1 MITIPDPLRSAAI
14 ARPDHPAL
22 VVDGLTLGYAALA
35 ARAAAAA
42 AHLTAAGLAPG
53 DRVARAVDPGPDAV
67 IPLFA
72 LAAVGAIACPLDPRA
87 TPAEQAAA
95 LAAFQPHHALADRP
109 LGLPALPLVTDGPP
123 HPERFWPLDEPRA
136 LILTSGTTA
145 APRAVPLTGAQM
157 VFSAY
162 GSAIRLGHDPADRW
176 LCCLPLHHVG
186 GLSILVRS
194 ALHATTVELHP
205 RFEPA
210 AVAAALDD
218 GRVTLASLTPAMLAA
233 VLDAR
238 PERPFPARLR
248 ALLIG
253 GARTPP
259 ELQARARALGAPLA
273 TTWGMTEAASQI
285 ATRAPGDH
293 TPGAPPLAF
302 ARVTAAPDG
311 ALTVTGPLVAAP
323 LVTAD
328 RGHVDATGRVHVLGR
343 RDDIIQSGG
352 KKLAPAEIEDVLRAH
367 PAIADAAVIALQD
380 PTWGERPAA
389 VLVAA
394 GPDRPAPAELRAWCR
409 ARLSPYKAPDRYAW
423 VDALPRDP
431 LGKLR
436 RRALAGLRF
445 EDQGQEND

>member
-1 MITIPDPLRSAAI
+1 MIHIPDPLTSAAI
-14 ARPDHPAL
+14 ARPEHPAL
-22 VVDGLTLGYAALA
+22 VVDGLTLTYALLA

-42 AHLTAAGLAPG
+42 AHLTAAGLTPG
-53 DRVARAVDPGPDAV
+53 DRVALALEPGPDWITAF
-67 IPLFA
+67 FA
-72 LAAVGAIACPLDPRA
+72 LAAAGAVACPLDPRA
-87 TPAEQAAA
+87 TPAEQTAA
-95 LAAFQPHHALADRP
+95 LAALAPRSTLGRPLAD
-109 LGLPALPLVTDGPP
+109 LPTLPLVTDGPP
-123 HPERFWPLDEPRA
+123 HPERPWPLDEPRVI
-136 LILTSGTTA
+136 ILTSGTTA
-145 APRAVPLTGAQM
+145 APRPIALTGAQL

-162 GSAIRLGHDPADRW
+162 GSAIRLGHDLTDRW

-186 GLSILVRS
+186 GLSILIRS

-205 RFEPA
+205 RFDPA
-210 AVAAALDD
+210 AVAAALDA
-218 GRVTLASLTPAMLAA
+218 GRITLASLTPAMLQA
-233 VLDAR
+233 VLDHR
-238 PERPFPARLR
+238 PARPFPANLR

-293 TPGAPPLAF
+293 SPGAPPLAF
-302 ARVTAAPDG
+302 ARVTAAADG
-311 ALTVTGPLVAAP
+311 ALTVTGPLVGATP

-328 RGHVDATGRVHVLGR
+328 RGHVDAGGRVHVHGR
-343 RDDIIQSGG
+343 RDDLIQSGG
-352 KKLAPAEIEDVLRAH
+352 KKLAPAEIEDALRAH
-367 PAIADAAVIALQD
+367 PAIADAAVIALRD

-394 GPDRPAPAELRAWCR
+394 GVDRPPPAELRAWVR
-409 ARLSPYKAPDRYAW
+409 ARLSAYKAPDRYAW

-436 RRALAGLRF
+436 RRALGELRF
-445 EDQGQEND
+445 EDQGQEP